1 MSGNKLP
8 FWKNRPLESLSREQ
22 WDALCDGCAK
32 CCLQKLE
39 DEDTHQIFYTNIVC
53 DLLDLKTC
61 RCTRYR
67 ERSTLVPSCI
77 TLTPKDLIDP
87 YWLPPSCAYRLLAE
101 GKDLPGWHPLLCD
114 GNRQKMALGGH
125 TIKGKVVPEAQAG
138 DWEHHLI
145 DWI

>member
-1 MSGNKLP
+1 MSENKLP
-8 FWKNRPLESLSREQ
+8 FWKNRSLDSLSREQ

-39 DEDTHQIFYTNIVC
+39 DEETHQIYYTNIVC
-53 DLLDLKTC
+53 DLLDLETC
-61 RCTRYR
+61 QCTRYI

-101 GKDLPGWHPLLCD
+101 GKDLPDWHPLRCD
-114 GNRQKMALGGH
+114 GDKQKMALSGH
-125 TIKGKVVPEAQAG
+125 TIQGKVVPEAQAD